1 MIRASDIPVEHHET
15 IDSTNAQARRLIEAG
30 RTADS
35 PLFITADTQSAGVGR
50 MGRAWQSPVGGLWC
64 TLCWPVI
71 ASPERVLDGLGVRIG
86 VAIVHTIEHT
96 LDIHGLSKDIRLKW
110 PNDVL
115 IDGRKIAGILTE
127 SITHDGTRFL
137 IVGVGINANN
147 ASPAI
152 EGSVI
157 KPISLREII
166 GHNVVMDRL
175 KKQLVERLA
184 RACEGHGLDQHTLVD
199 ARRALF
205 GLGTRIEARVTELKP
220 ITGIL
225 EGLTD
230 KGELL
235 CNTGTATVALPR
247 GADIAWPDL
256 TPMK

>member
-35 PLFITADTQSAGVGR
+35 PLLITATTQTQGVGR
-50 MGRAWQSPVGGLWC
+50 MNRVWHSPVGGLWC

-71 ASPERVLDGLGVRIG
+71 ASPERVLDGLGIRIG
-86 VAIVHTIEHT
+86 VALVHAIEHT

-110 PNDVL
+110 PNDIL
-115 IDGRKIAGILTE
+115 IDGRKVAGILTE

-147 ASPAI
+147 TSPEI
-152 EGSVI
+152 EPSVI

-166 GHNVVMDRL
+166 GHNVVIARL
-175 KKQLVERLA
+175 RKQLVDRLA
-184 RACEGHGLDQHTLVD
+184 RACEGQGLDQHTLVD

-205 GLGTRIEARVTELKP
+205 GMGTRIEARVTEVKP

-235 CNTGTATVALPR
+235 CKVGSETVTIPR
-247 GADIAWPDL
+247 GADITWPDL
-256 TPMK
+256 TPMT